1 MCELGSMF
9 TCVIALIVT
18 LGTYLVYT
26 NHVKRRQ
33 WLILPIVALL
43 YYGAGP
49 VSLLFP
55 LLMLFKAL
63 AGKDLHLAVMAFAGG
78 LLWATLPAVWSM
90 FVQYTP
96 KELYMGIDY
105 LKDSGRI
112 FIDFLCLNGF
122 DCGHRISVDASPHT
136 WKYRGLGDFRMPFG
150 SGFCW
155 RVDLRGAELQP
166 EP

>member
-1 MCELGSMF
+1 MVDFADGRLVVLRGWPGFFTVSFAHAFQGTGRQRFAFGGYGVCRRLALGNASRGLVNVCPIH
-9 TCVIALIVT
+9 TKGT
-18 LGTYLVYT
+18 LHGDRLSE
-26 NHVKRRQ
+26 H
-33 WLILPIVALL
+33 
-43 YYGAGP
+43 
-49 VSLLFP
+49 
-55 LLMLFKAL
+55 
-63 AGKDLHLAVMAFAGG
+63 
-78 LLWATLPAVWSM
+78 
-90 FVQYTP
+90 
-96 KELYMGIDY
+96 
-105 LKDSGRI
+105 SGRI